1 MAAVHAPRALAL
13 LAACALVAGCGEKQ
27 EPAAT
32 DQTPTVAERSQKT
45 YERAEASAPPQK
57 DRKRAC
63 ALVRTADVRAIAAEA
78 GARPVGT
85 LRRVGKESDELASC
99 RWHAA
104 GVAISV
110 AVDRAREAEKRYWY
124 RQSEQQQFYAD
135 DPKRTPVT
143 VTGVGQDESYGG
155 GAFWMPGTHRLLA
168 VRDDTMLI
176 IGFEVRGAGQ
186 RASRRGAAD
195 LGRATFRGLFGRK
208 KAGRPTDLSGR
219 PPAP

>member
-1 MAAVHAPRALAL
+1 MLV
-13 LAACALVAGCGEKQ
+13 ACALVAGCGEQQ

-32 DQTPTVAERSQKT
+32 DRAPTVAERPHEP

-57 DRKRAC
+57 ARNRAC
-63 ALVRTADVRAIAAEA
+63 AHVRTAEVRAIAAEA
-78 GARPVGT
+78 GGRPVGP
-85 LRRVGKESDELASC
+85 LERAGKESDELASC
-99 RWHAA
+99 RWHGA

-176 IGFEVRGAGQ
+176 VGFEVRGAGQ
-186 RASRRGAAD
+186 RAARRGAAD
-195 LGRATFRGLFGRK
+195 LGRATFRGLFGRR
-208 KAGRPTDLSGR
+208 KAGRPADLSGR